1 MSPTQSSFS
10 SGNTR
15 PNNNAMFEEDGILT
29 TNIHKINSCCKIGV
43 SLIILYKSARR
54 KDNTDSVTLV
64 SWFKLGTL
72 NGAR

>member
-1 MSPTQSSFS
+1 
-10 SGNTR
+10 
-15 PNNNAMFEEDGILT
+15 MFEEEGILT